1 MDYDLTGENS
11 DLTDKLMQDFLPGQG
26 TEEELYKISTVN
38 FITKE
43 YPPVYF

>member
-26 TEEELYKISTVN
+26 TEEEL
-38 FITKE
+38 E
-43 YPPVYF
+43 HCR